1 MTEQELTSFK
11 KQEVSGNEQIHPGRT
26 YVPNVDIYESADSLW
41 LRADMPGVDDQ
52 SLEVELADGV
62 LSLFGRVSVKE
73 YENVQP
79 VYTEYNIG
87 NYARRF
93 TLSKEIDTDRISARM
108 INGVLELQLPK
119 AERAKPRRLAIA
131 TS

>member
-1 MTEQELTSFK
+1 
-11 KQEVSGNEQIHPGRT
+11 
-26 YVPNVDIYESADSLW
+26 
-41 LRADMPGVDDQ
+41 MPGVDDL

-73 YENVQP
+73 YENVKP

-93 TLSKEIDTDRISARM
+93 TLSKEIDSDRISARM

-131 TS
+131 TA